1 MARQPPVVVVS
12 PRLSWQL
19 LCTKRGECPLGSGC
33 TTLSSAQALISDL
46 PSTGSS
52 PSSSAPFYPVLSLNS
67 CHRQP
72 LFRVRWPVGSFSA
85 AALKAPVAA
94 QPLFIVLSCV
104 ALLSSGPIGPWR
116 SLCFLGARSSQALL
130 QPSRSISSAHFL
142 LLKAVVLAVA
152 DGRRPGRRAAA
163 FPAWLMGIPSDARP
177 TCFHHIERAVR

>member
-1 MARQPPVVVVS
+1 MAISLS
-12 PRLSWQL
+12 PRGVP
-19 LCTKRGECPLGSGC
+19 KGSGVR
-33 TTLSSAQALISDL
+33 
-46 PSTGSS
+46 
-52 PSSSAPFYPVLSLNS
+52 PSSSTPLLPVSFLAFRHGFPVVICWSSVLRTSCCSLFLRFCS
-67 CHRQP
+67 LLQHRH
-72 LFRVRWPVGSFSA
+72 L
-85 AALKAPVAA
+85 

>member
-1 MARQPPVVVVS
+1 MAVPTNGQAAACRRRLAAKATIRTLNGGGQPFS
-12 PRLSWQL
+12 STSL
-19 LCTKRGECPLGSGC
+19 LPFFP
-33 TTLSSAQALISDL
+33 LISYHL
-46 PSTGSS
+46 RPTGL
-52 PSSSAPFYPVLSLNS
+52 SAPIFSSIPI
-67 CHRQP
+67 HP
-72 LFRVRWPVGSFSA
+72 LRRTTITPAFRR
-85 AALKAPVAA
+85 